1 MNKTYYGY
9 IRVSTVRQGVRGVS
23 LQEQR
28 ASIERFA
35 VQRGITISRWFE
47 ERETAAKTGRPIW
60 NEMLRLLRRG
70 SAAGV
75 VIHKIDRGVRNGR
88 DWVDLTELVDRG
100 LIELYFANEQ
110 LDLTNRGGRLSADLQ
125 AVVAADYIRNL
136 REEALKGIN
145 GRLKQGI
152 LPLPAPVGYL
162 DCGSG
167 KPKAI
172 DPVKGPLVRQAFE
185 LYSTGR
191 YNLHT
196 LQAELRRAGLTNRRG
211 GKVSINGLS
220 TILRNPF
227 YIGLIRV
234 KRRKETYEGA
244 HEPLVKK
251 SLFDRVQM
259 VLDGKLSARP
269 AKHDFLFRRTVR
281 CKSCNYSLIGETQKG
296 HTYYRCH
303 TPTCPITSV
312 REEAAEGRVS
322 PLFLACQLDPEER
335 AYLREKIESMKTNWQ
350 DEAAARRKAL
360 ELKLSQLAGRRARL
374 TDALIDGLL
383 DRDLFEE
390 RQAAL
395 LAEKGTLEEQ
405 LANLDAS
412 GSTGA
417 EKLAV
422 FLERLDS
429 AYSLYESGTPEEKRE
444 LLAKF
449 TSNWLATG
457 KEIDFMPLP
466 EVQLVAERAK
476 NLFGR
481 AAGNRTLGGKSLR
494 LSRRTLA
501 DYGIGHAAHRS
512 RHPRIPGTLAAGVPR
527 NFVRGRGATPRV
539 PAFGTLRT
547 PRAAFAAQI
556 SHAAIPSFS

>member
-1 MNKTYYGY
+1 MNQTYYGY
-9 IRVSTVRQGVRGVS
+9 IRVSTARQGVRGVS

-28 ASIERFA
+28 AAIERFA
-35 VQRGITISRWFE
+35 LQRGITISRWFE
-47 ERETAAKTGRPIW
+47 ERETAAKTGRPVW
-60 NEMLRLLRRG
+60 NEMLRLLRKR

-162 DCGSG
+162 DCGAG

-172 DPVKGPLVRQAFE
+172 DPVKGPLVRRAFE

-191 YNLHT
+191 NNLHT
-196 LQAELRRAGLTNRRG
+196 LQAELRRMGLTNRRG

-220 TILRNPF
+220 TMLRNPF
-227 YIGLIRV
+227 YMGLIRV

-244 HEPLVKK
+244 HDPLIKK

-269 AKHDFLFRRTVR
+269 ARHEFLFRRTVR
-281 CKSCNYSLIGETQKG
+281 CASCGYSLIGETQKG

-303 TPTCPITSV
+303 TPTCEITSV
-312 REEAAEGRVS
+312 REEAAEGRLS
-322 PLFLACQLDPEER
+322 PLFRACQLDPEER
-335 AYLREKIESMKTNWQ
+335 TYLRGKIEGMKTHWQ
-350 DEAAARRKAL
+350 DEAATRRKAL
-360 ELKLSQLAGRRARL
+360 ELKMSQLAGRRARL
-374 TDALIDGLL
+374 TDALVDGLI

-395 LAEKGTLEEQ
+395 LAEKRALEEQ
-405 LANLDAS
+405 IASLDAP
-412 GSTGA
+412 GMTGPQ
-417 EKLAV
+417 KLAD

-429 AYSLYESGTPEEKRE
+429 AYSLYGSGTPEEKRE
-444 LLAKF
+444 LIATF

-457 KEIDFMPLP
+457 KEIDFTPLP
-466 EVQLVAERAK
+466 EVQLVAERAQF
-476 NLFGR
+476 LFGGAYR
-481 AAGNRTLGGKSLR
+481 DNPRTAADRRLGGRTKGNRSRILDIL
-494 LSRRTLA
+494 LSQLTKL
-501 DYGIGHAAHRS
+501 
-512 RHPRIPGTLAAGVPR
+512 LAARP
-527 NFVRGRGATPRV
+527 GAD
-539 PAFGTLRT
+539 
-547 PRAAFAAQI
+547 QDQ
-556 SHAAIPSFS
+556 

>member
-9 IRVSTVRQGVRGVS
+9 IRVSTARQGVRGVS

-28 ASIERFA
+28 AAIERFA
-35 VQRGITISRWFE
+35 AQRSITISRWFE
-47 ERETAAKTGRPIW
+47 ERETAAKTGRPVW
-60 NEMLRLLRRG
+60 NEMLRLLRKK

-162 DCGSG
+162 DCGAG

-172 DPVKGPLVRQAFE
+172 DPVKGPLVRRAFE
-185 LYSTGR
+185 LYATGR

-196 LQAELRRAGLTNRRG
+196 LQAELRRMGLKNRRG
-211 GKVSINGLS
+211 GEVSINGLS
-220 TILRNPF
+220 TMLRNPF

-244 HEPLVKK
+244 HDPLIKK

-269 AKHDFLFRRTVR
+269 ARHDFLFRRTVR
-281 CKSCNYSLIGETQKG
+281 CTTCGYSLIGETQKG

-303 TPTCPITSV
+303 TPTCPVTSV
-312 REEAAEGRVS
+312 KEEDAERRVN

-335 AYLREKIESMKTNWQ
+335 SYLREKIEGMKANWQ
-350 DEAAARRKAL
+350 DEAVARRKGL
-360 ELKLSQLAGRRARL
+360 ELKMSQIAGRRARL

-390 RQAAL
+390 RQATL
-395 LAEKGTLEEQ
+395 LAEKRTLEEQ
-405 LANLDAS
+405 LSNLDT

-417 EKLAV
+417 EKLAD

-429 AYSLYESGTPEEKRE
+429 AYLLYQSGTPEEKRE

-457 KEIDFMPLP
+457 KDIDFTPPP
-466 EVQLVAERAK
+466 EVQLVAERTK

-481 AAGNRTLGGKSLR
+481 VERDSPRTADDRCLGGEV
-494 LSRRTLA
+494 SRRWDNVLVCLATLLTARLA
-501 DYGIGHAAHRS
+501 DKS
-512 RHPRIPGTLAAGVPR
+512 NQDGVKS
-527 NFVRGRGATPRV
+527 G
-539 PAFGTLRT
+539 
-547 PRAAFAAQI
+547 
-556 SHAAIPSFS
+556 

>member
-9 IRVSTVRQGVRGVS
+9 IRVSTARQGVRGVS

-28 ASIERFA
+28 AAIERFA

-47 ERETAAKTGRPIW
+47 ERETAAKTGRPVW
-60 NEMLRLLRRG
+60 NEMLRLLRKR

-162 DCGSG
+162 DCGAG

-172 DPVKGPLVRQAFE
+172 DPVKGPLVRRAFE
-185 LYSTGR
+185 LYATGR

-196 LQAELRRAGLTNRRG
+196 LQGELGRIGLKNRRG
-211 GKVSINGLS
+211 GEVSINGLS
-220 TILRNPF
+220 TMLRNPF

-244 HEPLVKK
+244 HDPLIKK
-251 SLFDRVQM
+251 SLFDRVQG

-269 AKHDFLFRRTVR
+269 ARHDFLLRRTVR
-281 CKSCNYSLIGETQKG
+281 CKSCGYSLIGETQKG

-303 TPTCPITSV
+303 TPACPTTSV
-312 REEAAEGRVS
+312 TEEAAEGRVS

-335 AYLREKIESMKTNWQ
+335 AYLREKIEGMKANWQ
-350 DEAAARRKAL
+350 DEAATRRKAL
-360 ELKLSQLAGRRARL
+360 ELKLSQIAGRRARL

-395 LAEKGTLEEQ
+395 LAEKRTLEEQ
-405 LANLDAS
+405 LSNLDA

-417 EKLAV
+417 EKLAD

-429 AYSLYESGTPEEKRE
+429 AYSLYQSGTPEEKRE

-457 KEIDFMPLP
+457 KEIDFTPLP
-466 EVQLVAERAK
+466 EVQLVAERAE

-481 AAGNRTLGGKSLR
+481 VERDSPRTADDRRLGKARMWDAL
-494 LSRRTLA
+494 LA
-501 DYGIGHAAHRS
+501 DLTEVLHVERSSLGDREAH
-512 RHPRIPGTLAAGVPR
+512 LAAG
-527 NFVRGRGATPRV
+527 
-539 PAFGTLRT
+539 
-547 PRAAFAAQI
+547 
-556 SHAAIPSFS
+556 

>member
-9 IRVSTVRQGVRGVS
+9 IRVSTARQGVRGVS

-60 NEMLRLLRRG
+60 NEMLRLLRKR

-162 DCGSG
+162 DCGAG

-172 DPVKGPLVRQAFE
+172 DPVKGPLVRRAFE

-196 LQAELRRAGLTNRRG
+196 LRAELGRMGLKNRRDG
-211 GKVSINGLS
+211 EVSINGLS

-244 HEPLVKK
+244 HDPLIKK
-251 SLFDRVQM
+251 SLFDRVQG

-269 AKHDFLFRRTVR
+269 EKHDFLFRRTVR

-312 REEAAEGRVS
+312 REEAAEGQVS

-335 AYLREKIESMKTNWQ
+335 AYLREKIEGMKTNWQ
-350 DEAAARRKAL
+350 DETAARRKGL

-374 TDALIDGLL
+374 TDALIDRLL

-395 LAEKGTLEEQ
+395 LEEKRTLEEQ
-405 LANLDAS
+405 LANLGAP

-417 EKLAV
+417 QKLAD

-457 KEIDFMPLP
+457 KEIDFTPLP

-481 AAGNRTLGGKSLR
+481 VERDGPRTAYSCRLGSGTKRNRFRNLDML
-494 LSRRTLA
+494 LSKLTKLLA
-501 DYGIGHAAHRS
+501 DRPDA
-512 RHPRIPGTLAAGVPR
+512 
-527 NFVRGRGATPRV
+527 
-539 PAFGTLRT
+539 
-547 PRAAFAAQI
+547 RAKEN
-556 SHAAIPSFS
+556 

>member
-1 MNKTYYGY
+1 MNKTYFGY
-9 IRVSTVRQGVRGVS
+9 IRVSTARQGVRGVS

-172 DPVKGPLVRQAFE
+172 DPVKGPLVRRAFE

-196 LQAELRRAGLTNRRG
+196 LRAELGRMGLKNRRDG
-211 GKVSINGLS
+211 EVSINGLS
-220 TILRNPF
+220 TMLRNPF

-244 HEPLVKK
+244 HDPLIKK

-335 AYLREKIESMKTNWQ
+335 IYLREKIEGMKTNWQ
-350 DEAAARRKAL
+350 DETAARRKGL
-360 ELKLSQLAGRRARL
+360 ELKLGQLAGRRARL

-395 LAEKGTLEEQ
+395 LAEKRTLEEQ
-405 LANLDAS
+405 LSNLDA

-417 EKLAV
+417 QKLAD

-429 AYSLYESGTPEEKRE
+429 AYSLYQSGTPEEKRE

-457 KEIDFMPLP
+457 KEIDFTTLP

-481 AAGNRTLGGKSLR
+481 VERDSHRTAERRRLGSVAKQ
-494 LSRRTLA
+494 
-501 DYGIGHAAHRS
+501 DRS
-512 RHPRIPGTLAAGVPR
+512 RILDMLLSQLTKLFAERPGAE
-527 NFVRGRGATPRV
+527 RGQGA
-539 PAFGTLRT
+539 
-547 PRAAFAAQI
+547 
-556 SHAAIPSFS
+556 

>member
-1 MNKTYYGY
+1 MNKTFYGY
-9 IRVSTVRQGVRGVS
+9 IRVSTARQGEGVS

-35 VQRGITISRWFE
+35 AQRGLTISRWFE
-47 ERETAAKTGRPIW
+47 ERETAAKVGRPIW
-60 NEMLRLLRRG
+60 TEMLRLLKKRA
-70 SAAGV
+70 AAGV

-100 LIELYFANEQ
+100 LIELYFANEG

-162 DCGSG
+162 DCGAG

-172 DPVKGPLVRQAFE
+172 DPVKGPLVRRAFE
-185 LYSTGR
+185 LYATGQ
-191 YNLHT
+191 YNLRT
-196 LQAELRRAGLTNRRG
+196 LLAEVQRSGLKNRRG
-211 GKVSINGLS
+211 GEVSVNGLA
-220 TILRNPF
+220 TMLRNPF

-244 HEPLVKK
+244 HEPLVRK
-251 SLFDRVQM
+251 SLFDRVQA

-269 AKHDFLFRRTVR
+269 ARHDFLLRRTVR
-281 CKSCNYSLIGETQKG
+281 CKSCGYSLIGETQKG

-303 TPTCPITSV
+303 TPTCDITSV

-322 PLFLACQLDPEER
+322 PLFFACQLDSEER
-335 AYLREKIESMKTNWQ
+335 VYLREKIEGMKANWQ

-360 ELKLSQLAGRRARL
+360 ELKMSQLAGRRARL

-395 LAEKGTLEEQ
+395 LAEKRTLEEQ
-405 LANLDAS
+405 IANLDAS
-412 GSTGA
+412 GMTGPQ
-417 EKLAV
+417 KLAD

-444 LLAKF
+444 LIATF
-449 TSNWLATG
+449 TSNWLAAG
-457 KEIDFMPLP
+457 KKIEFTPLP
-466 EVQLVAERAK
+466 EVRLVAERAK
-476 NLFGR
+476 FLFGGAYRDRPRTACRNRLDGR
-481 AAGNRTLGGKSLR
+481 AEKDRPQILDR
-494 LSRRTLA
+494 LLSQLTKL
-501 DYGIGHAAHRS
+501 
-512 RHPRIPGTLAAGVPR
+512 LAARLGTD
-527 NFVRGRGATPRV
+527 RGEEV
-539 PAFGTLRT
+539 
-547 PRAAFAAQI
+547 
-556 SHAAIPSFS
+556 

>member
-1 MNKTYYGY
+1 MNQTYYGY
-9 IRVSTVRQGVRGVS
+9 IRVSTARQGVRGVS

-28 ASIERFA
+28 AAIERFA
-35 VQRGITISRWFE
+35 LQRGITISRWFE
-47 ERETAAKTGRPIW
+47 ERETAAKTGRPVW
-60 NEMLRLLRRG
+60 NEMLRLLRKK

-162 DCGSG
+162 DCGAG

-172 DPVKGPLVRQAFE
+172 DPVKGPLVRRAFE

-196 LQAELRRAGLTNRRG
+196 LQAELRRMGLTNRQS

-220 TILRNPF
+220 TMLRNTF

-244 HEPLVKK
+244 HEPLIRK
-251 SLFDRVQM
+251 SLFDRVQA

-269 AKHDFLFRRTVR
+269 ERHDFLFRRTVR
-281 CKSCNYSLIGETQKG
+281 CKSCGYSLIGETQKG

-303 TPTCPITSV
+303 TPTCEVTSV

-335 AYLREKIESMKTNWQ
+335 AYLRKKIEGMKTSWQ
-350 DEAAARRKAL
+350 DEAAARHKAL
-360 ELKLSQLAGRRARL
+360 ELRMSQLAGRRARL

-395 LAEKGTLEEQ
+395 LAEKRTLEEQ
-405 LANLDAS
+405 IANLDSS
-412 GSTGA
+412 GMTGPQ
-417 EKLAV
+417 KLAD

-429 AYSLYESGTPEEKRE
+429 AYSLYQSGTPEEKRE
-444 LLAKF
+444 LIATF
-449 TSNWLATG
+449 TSNWLVTG
-457 KEIDFMPLP
+457 KEIEFTPHP
-466 EVQLVAERAK
+466 EVRLVAERTK
-476 NLFGR
+476 LPFGR
-481 AAGNRTLGGKSLR
+481 VERDSPRTAGHYCLDGGM
-494 LSRRTLA
+494 SRRWDKILVCLTTLLTARLA
-501 DYGIGHAAHRS
+501 DKG
-512 RHPRIPGTLAAGVPR
+512 
-527 NFVRGRGATPRV
+527 NQATV
-539 PAFGTLRT
+539 KSG
-547 PRAAFAAQI
+547 
-556 SHAAIPSFS
+556 

>member
-9 IRVSTVRQGVRGVS
+9 IRVSTARQGVRGVS

-28 ASIERFA
+28 AAIERFA
-35 VQRGITISRWFE
+35 VQRGIAISRWFE
-47 ERETAAKTGRPIW
+47 ERETAAKTGRPVW
-60 NEMLRLLRRG
+60 NEMLRLLRKK

-162 DCGSG
+162 DCGAG

-172 DPVKGPLVRQAFE
+172 DPVKGPLVRRAFE
-185 LYSTGR
+185 LYATGR

-196 LQAELRRAGLTNRRG
+196 LQAELGRIGLTNRRG
-211 GKVSINGLS
+211 GEVSINGLS
-220 TILRNPF
+220 TMLRNPF

-234 KRRKETYEGA
+234 KRRRETYEGA
-244 HEPLVKK
+244 HDPLIKK
-251 SLFDRVQM
+251 SLFDRVQG

-269 AKHDFLFRRTVR
+269 ARHEFLFRRTVR
-281 CKSCNYSLIGETQKG
+281 CKSCGYSLIGETQKG

-303 TPTCPITSV
+303 TPTCPMTSV
-312 REEAAEGRVS
+312 KEDAAEGRVS

-335 AYLREKIESMKTNWQ
+335 AYLREKIEGMQTNWQ
-350 DEAAARRKAL
+350 DEAVARRKGL
-360 ELKLSQLAGRRARL
+360 ELKMSQIAGRRARL

-383 DRDLFEE
+383 DRPLFEE
-390 RQAAL
+390 RNAAL
-395 LAEKGTLEEQ
+395 LAEKQTLEEQ
-405 LANLDAS
+405 LSNLDA
-412 GSTGA
+412 GSSGA
-417 EKLAV
+417 EKLAD

-429 AYSLYESGTPEEKRE
+429 AYLLYQSGTPEEKRE

-466 EVQLVAERAK
+466 EVQLVAERAQ
-476 NLFGR
+476 NLYGGVERDRPRTAYGR
-481 AAGNRTLGGKSLR
+481 RLGSVAKQ
-494 LSRRTLA
+494 
-501 DYGIGHAAHRS
+501 DRS
-512 RHPRIPGTLAAGVPR
+512 RILDILLSQLTKLLAVKPGADQGQEA
-527 NFVRGRGATPRV
+527 
-539 PAFGTLRT
+539 
-547 PRAAFAAQI
+547 
-556 SHAAIPSFS
+556 

>member
-9 IRVSTVRQGVRGVS
+9 IRVSTARQGEGVS

-35 VQRGITISRWFE
+35 TQRGLTISRWFE
-47 ERETAAKTGRPIW
+47 ERETAAKTGRPVW
-60 NEMLRLLRRG
+60 NEMLRLLRKR

-172 DPVKGPLVRQAFE
+172 DPVKGPLVRRAFE
-185 LYSTGR
+185 LYATGR

-196 LQAELRRAGLTNRRG
+196 LQAELSRMGLTNRRG
-211 GKVSINGLS
+211 GKISINGLS
-220 TILRNPF
+220 TMLRNPF

-244 HEPLVKK
+244 HDPLIKK
-251 SLFDRVQM
+251 SLFDRVQA

-269 AKHDFLFRRTVR
+269 ERHDFLFRRTVR

-303 TPTCPITSV
+303 TPNCPTTGV
-312 REEAAEGRVS
+312 REEAAAERVS

-335 AYLREKIESMKTNWQ
+335 TYLREKIESMKTNWQ

-360 ELKLSQLAGRRARL
+360 ELKMSQLAGRRARL
-374 TDALIDGLL
+374 TDALIDGLI

-390 RQAAL
+390 RQVAL
-395 LAEKGTLEEQ
+395 LAEKRTLEEQ
-405 LANLDAS
+405 TANLDAS
-412 GSTGA
+412 GITGPQ
-417 EKLAV
+417 KLAD

-429 AYSLYESGTPEEKRE
+429 AHLLYESGTPEEKRE
-444 LLAKF
+444 LIARF
-449 TSNWLATG
+449 TSNWHATG
-457 KEIDFMPLP
+457 KEIDFTPLP
-466 EVQLVAERAK
+466 EVRLVAERAK
-476 NLFGR
+476 FLFGGAKR
-481 AAGNRTLGGKSLR
+481 DRPRTADYRRLGGEMSRMWDALIVT
-494 LSRRTLA
+494 LSEKLCV
-501 DYGIGHAAHRS
+501 
-512 RHPRIPGTLAAGVPR
+512 IPGRP
-527 NFVRGRGATPRV
+527 
-539 PAFGTLRT
+539 
-547 PRAAFAAQI
+547 
-556 SHAAIPSFS
+556 

>member
-1 MNKTYYGY
+1 MNKTFYGY
-9 IRVSTVRQGVRGVS
+9 IRFSTARQGERGVS

-35 VQRGITISRWFE
+35 AQRGITISRCFE
-47 ERETAAKTGRPIW
+47 ERETAAQLGRPVW
-60 NEMLRLLRRG
+60 NEMLRLLRKK

-75 VIHKIDRGVRNGR
+75 VIHKIDRSARNGR
-88 DWVDLTELVDRG
+88 DWNDLTELVDKG
-100 LIELYFANEQ
+100 IIQLYFANEAI
-110 LDLTNRGGRLSADLQ
+110 DLTTRGGRLSADIQ
-125 AVVAADYIRNL
+125 AVVAADYVRNL
-136 REEALKGIN
+136 REEALKGID

-172 DPVKGPLVRQAFE
+172 DPVKGPLVRRAFE

-211 GKVSINGLS
+211 GEVSINGLS
-220 TILRNPF
+220 TMLRNPF

-244 HEPLVKK
+244 HDPLVRKA
-251 SLFDRVQM
+251 LFDQVQA

-281 CKSCNYSLIGETQKG
+281 CTSCNYSLIGETQKG

-303 TPTCPITSV
+303 TPTCDITSV
-312 REEAAEGRVS
+312 REEAAAARVS
-322 PLFLACQLDPEER
+322 PLFFACQLDPEER
-335 AYLREKIESMKTNWQ
+335 TYLREKIESMKTNWQ
-350 DEAAARRKAL
+350 DEAAAHRKGL

-383 DRDLFEE
+383 DRELFEE

-395 LAEKGTLEEQ
+395 LAEKRTLEEQ
-405 LANLDAS
+405 IANLDAP
-412 GSTGA
+412 GMTGA
-417 EKLAV
+417 QKLAD

-429 AYSLYESGTPEEKRE
+429 AYSLYQSGTPEEKRE
-444 LLAKF
+444 LIATF

-457 KEIDFMPLP
+457 KEIGFTPLP

-476 NLFGR
+476 FLFGR
-481 AAGNRTLGGKSLR
+481 PHRDRHRTWDAL
-494 LSRRTLA
+494 
-501 DYGIGHAAHRS
+501 
-512 RHPRIPGTLAAGVPR
+512 LAALIEVLHIR
-527 NFVRGRGATPRV
+527 KSALIDREAE
-539 PAFGTLRT
+539 
-547 PRAAFAAQI
+547 
-556 SHAAIPSFS
+556 PSAG

>member
-1 MNKTYYGY
+1 MTKTFYGY
-9 IRVSTVRQGVRGVS
+9 IRVSTARQGEGVS

-35 VQRGITISRWFE
+35 AQRGLTISRWFE

-60 NEMLRLLRRG
+60 SEMLRLLKKR
-70 SAAGV
+70 AASGV

-88 DWVDLTELVDRG
+88 DWVDLTELVDKG
-100 LIELYFANEQ
+100 IIELYFANEG

-162 DCGSG
+162 DCGAG

-172 DPVKGPLVRQAFE
+172 DPVKGPLVRRAFE
-185 LYSTGR
+185 LYATGR

-196 LQAELRRAGLTNRRG
+196 LLTEVQKLGLKNRRG
-211 GKVSINGLS
+211 GEVSLNGLA
-220 TILRNPF
+220 TMLRNPF

-244 HEPLVKK
+244 HDHLLKK
-251 SLFDRVQM
+251 SLFDQVQR

-269 AKHDFLFRRTVR
+269 ARHDFLLRRTVR
-281 CKSCNYSLIGETQKG
+281 CKSCGYSLIGETQKG
-296 HTYYRCH
+296 FIYYRCH
-303 TPTCPITSV
+303 SPSCPTTNLK
-312 REEAAEGRVS
+312 EETADGKVS
-322 PLFLACQLDPEER
+322 PLFLACELDAEER
-335 AYLREKIESMKTNWQ
+335 AYIRERIEGMKVNWQ
-350 DEAAARRKAL
+350 DERAEQRKAL
-360 ELKLSQLAGRRARL
+360 DLKLGQITARRARL

-383 DRDLFEE
+383 DRELFEE

-395 LAEKGTLEEQ
+395 LSEKRTLEEQ
-405 LANLDAS
+405 LANLADS
-412 GSTGA
+412 GMTGPQ
-417 EKLAV
+417 KLAD

-429 AYSLYESGTPEEKRE
+429 AHTLYESGTIEEKRE

-449 TSNWLATG
+449 TSNWLAAG
-457 KEIDFMPLP
+457 KDVDFTLLP
-466 EVQLVAERAK
+466 EVQLVAKRPRNLYGGAERDRHRTAY
-476 NLFGR
+476 GR
-481 AAGNRTLGGKSLR
+481 RLGSRTKR
-494 LSRRTLA
+494 N
-501 DYGIGHAAHRS
+501 RS
-512 RHPRIPGTLAAGVPR
+512 RILDMLLSELTKLLVARLGTD
-527 NFVRGRGATPRV
+527 RGQEV
-539 PAFGTLRT
+539 
-547 PRAAFAAQI
+547 
-556 SHAAIPSFS
+556 